1 LSIRRNTL
9 GHVLKE
15 NKKNEVFLY
24 GAEGLGGVSEA
35 GNMKART
42 MKVKSGTRK

>member
-1 LSIRRNTL
+1 MFS
-9 GHVLKE
+9 
-15 NKKNEVFLY
+15 KKQKTKVILY

-35 GNMKART
+35 ENVKART